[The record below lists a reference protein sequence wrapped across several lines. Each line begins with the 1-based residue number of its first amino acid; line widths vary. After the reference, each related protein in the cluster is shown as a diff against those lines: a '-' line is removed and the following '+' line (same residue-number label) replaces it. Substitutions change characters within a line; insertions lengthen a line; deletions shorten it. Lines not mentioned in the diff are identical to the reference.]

1 MMLKPL
7 VMLPMFYLIQKVQK
21 NLKKNEHI
29 HMCVCVCVC
38 VVLHN

>member
-21 NLKKNEHI
+21 NLKKNDI
-29 HMCVCVCVC
+29 YIYVC
-38 VVLHN
+38 VVLYN